1 MYIKQSAMPD
11 FGVADC
17 FLYVIAIFV
26 GDKS

>member
-1 MYIKQSAMPD
+1 MYINKSAMPD

-17 FLYVIAIFV
+17 CLYVIAIFV